1 MSFIK
6 STNNESHEENK
17 DNEKENKKENEVNA
31 AQCLFQYVETAR
43 QQVIVVQDK
52 LVKAQISLLDQRL
65 NYARIEKKLEETT
78 KELDLLKVWK
88 INSIENMKKNEQES
102 VEVPNSMKRAAGQW
116 EAASKRD
123 YEMVEKEKVI
133 VEPAVNLGCSKC
145 RWNVQNGCARCK
157 NVNWKGVRAA
167 DRGQK

>member
-6 STNNESHEENK
+6 STNKESHEENK
-17 DNEKENKKENEVNA
+17 DNEKENEVNA